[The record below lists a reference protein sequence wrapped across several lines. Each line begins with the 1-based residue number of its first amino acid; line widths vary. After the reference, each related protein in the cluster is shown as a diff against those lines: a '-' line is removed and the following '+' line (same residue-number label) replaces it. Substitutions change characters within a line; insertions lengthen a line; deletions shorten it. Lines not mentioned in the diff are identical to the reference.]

1 MRRIGAKGIGA
12 AGGDHRARLR
22 HVDTVLPFLDLTD
35 RLCLR

>member
-1 MRRIGAKGIGA
+1 MWRIGAKGIEA

-22 HVDTVLPFLDLTD
+22 HVDTVLPLLDPTD

>member
-22 HVDTVLPFLDLTD
+22 HVDTVLPLLDPTD